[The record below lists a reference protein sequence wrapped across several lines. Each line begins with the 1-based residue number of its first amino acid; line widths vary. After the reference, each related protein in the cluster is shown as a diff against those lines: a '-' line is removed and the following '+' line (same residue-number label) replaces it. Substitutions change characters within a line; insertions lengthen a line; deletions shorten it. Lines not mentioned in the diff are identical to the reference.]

1 MHQLKQSSSDQ
12 VRSIEERVG
21 CRARPSG
28 RTDTRSKIQ
37 NLLQMGGEL
46 STCIF
51 TPVYQP
57 DCSSDLV
64 SLVVCV
70 MLTADRS
77 LSGSGVELHEHNG
90 EGGKRGDRTR
100 VSGGAESSETLNR
113 IQTRKSDEVCA
124 CRLASML
131 LMNSKLVNWLLEQN
145 RHEWS
150 GDQTDVIY
158 ARRNFALL
166 MKNLSGV
173 TQAGRF
179 TGEVA
184 FLNICS
190 HYVQSHLFVFLPHSL
205 TLFFRSYDNWMIK
218 RNLNVV
224 GNIWDN
230 VSIEL
235 IYNKGLVAFR
245 SFTSIHDVILL

>member
-113 IQTRKSDEVCA
+113 IQTKKAVGAKSTRMIRWPNWRHLCEAQFCFADEKSIWRDSGRKVHRWGGIFKYLLSLCSVSLVRLPSSLSD
-124 CRLASML
+124 S
-131 LMNSKLVNWLLEQN
+131 
-145 RHEWS
+145 
-150 GDQTDVIY
+150 
-158 ARRNFALL
+158 
-166 MKNLSGV
+166 
-173 TQAGRF
+173 
-179 TGEVA
+179 
-184 FLNICS
+184 
-190 HYVQSHLFVFLPHSL
+190 LF
-205 TLFFRSYDNWMIK
+205 
-218 RNLNVV
+218 
-224 GNIWDN
+224 
-230 VSIEL
+230 
-235 IYNKGLVAFR
+235 
-245 SFTSIHDVILL
+245 